1 MIILVLNFLH
11 HSRSVLEADLVGIS
25 HFSGGGIAH
34 AIKEFVERGELC
46 FCQGLLKG
54 DTELVEI
61 VRKLSGVNITLA
73 VVVNHINHRYISFQI
88 QHYRKKAALKSSLIG
103 VY

>member
-1 MIILVLNFLH
+1 MTIQRQIDDIL
-11 HSRSVLEADLVGIS
+11 RGIEELKKKDGS

-34 AIKEFVERGELC
+34 AIEVFVERGEPG

-61 VRKLSGVNITLA
+61 VRKHGGVNITLA
-73 VVVNHINHRYISFQI
+73 IVVNHINHRYISFQI
-88 QHYRKKAALKSSLIG
+88 QHYRKKTALKSSLIG